1 LGIDQSLYRSVH
13 AQIFLR
19 VSISILSSLIKF
31 EIARLDVRSAASTPG
46 TKSSTLPEDGSTI
59 LIKSAPFV
67 FTVQVQERGNK
78 PLSMMCL
85 SSKAEIIDVRPDEK
99 FHLSLVYETQE
110 SRNAPKR
117 NSRRNVSAAVDLNDV
132 DDPSRYKVK

>member
-1 LGIDQSLYRSVH
+1 MGSDAATQPSNRSIH

-78 PLSMMCL
+78 PLSTMCL
-85 SSKAEIIDVRPDEK
+85 SSKAEIIDVYLMRNFISVLSMKPRSQGTRRSKIHDEM
-99 FHLSLVYETQE
+99 FRLLWI
-110 SRNAPKR
+110 
-117 NSRRNVSAAVDLNDV
+117 
-132 DDPSRYKVK
+132 